1 MAAPA
6 LLLALAA
13 AAAASDPSAVFLN
26 AYCTSCH
33 GEKAQMANRRFDR
46 GALSPAD
53 ALAVARRL
61 EAGTMPP
68 QNAKQPPTAERQAF
82 LAHLAKQTP
91 GKITLRRLNRRE
103 YLNTIGDL
111 LNMEMDQFDPTSRF
125 PRDQQYAHMDNI
137 GETLVTSGYLLEQY
151 LDAADTV
158 IRKALPGTPAPAP
171 REWVFKDHFRQ
182 QKELDGARQRN
193 QLMQY
198 MTLFEHPRTPHY
210 EGAYAPLHAFA
221 EGVPYDGFYEV
232 KVQVEALHRRHPYDP
247 KLFGMD
253 PEAPFRFGVVAGN
266 SRAGYLQ
273 HEQPIQP
280 AVAEPVDLADG
291 GPHWLTFRVRLDA
304 GYQPRF
310 IFPNGMNN
318 VRNVFSTFARR
329 FPEFLPEDQRNVAQ
343 GIVAGRIAMM
353 KYGPIPQIRIH
364 QVVLRGP
371 LDAPPMPASQRVLYG
386 DRPFAASRTR
396 EILASFATRAYRRPA
411 TAEEVNRLV
420 AIADKRR
427 AAGVPAE
434 TALQDA
440 LKAVLCSPA
449 FLYISTDAEK
459 DHLTAHA
466 LASRLSYFLWSTM
479 PDEALLK
486 QASTGALLRD
496 GVLRAETR
504 RLLASPRS
512 KAFVEGFLDSWL
524 NLRSLGDMPPDRD
537 AFGAYYWDDLQNAM
551 KTETRMLMRHLL
563 DENKSLHDLIDAR
576 YSFINKPL
584 ARLYGMADAMPS
596 AGGHAFRKVDLT
608 DARRGGLLGHGS
620 ILTVSANGIETSPVT
635 RGVWMLENIFGTP
648 PAPPPDDVPAL
659 DPDVRGAKTVR
670 DLLTKHRESPA
681 CRSCHRSIDP
691 PGFALE
697 NFDPIGR
704 WRAKYQGSG
713 AAPIDASGELPTGE
727 KFTDIAGLREA
738 LAKRQPQFTRFLTDR
753 LLTYGCG
760 RKFDA
765 ADRPQIDAIASAAA
779 QKGHGL
785 RDLVE
790 LVVLSDAFRRP

>member
-1 MAAPA
+1 MTPTLV
-6 LLLALAA
+6 LLFAA
-13 AAAASDPSAVFLN
+13 AIDPAAAFLN
-26 AYCTSCH
+26 TYCGACH
-33 GEKAQMANRRFDR
+33 GEKVQMANRRFDR
-46 GALSPAD
+46 GPLSPAD
-53 ALAVARRL
+53 LTAVTRRV
-61 EAGTMPP
+61 ESGTMPP
-68 QNAKQPPTAERQAF
+68 KQFRQPGESERQAF
-82 LAHLAKQTP
+82 LAELARQAP
-91 GKITLRRLNRRE
+91 RKIALRRMNRRE

-111 LNMEMDQFDPTSRF
+111 LEMEMDQFDPTSRF
-125 PRDQQYAHMDNI
+125 PRDQQDSHMDNI
-137 GETLVTSGYLLEQY
+137 GGTLVTSGYLLEQY
-151 LDAADTV
+151 LDAAEAV
-158 IRKALPGTPAPAP
+158 IRKALPGKPAPAA
-171 REWVFKDHFRQ
+171 RTWTFKGHFQQ
-182 QKELDGARQRN
+182 QKELDGARNRN
-193 QLMQY
+193 NLTQY
-198 MTLFEHPRTPHY
+198 MSLFEHPRTPHY

-232 KVQVEALHRRHPYDP
+232 KVQVEALHRKNPYDA

-253 PEAPFRFGVVAGN
+253 PEAPFRFGLVAGN
-266 SRAGYLQ
+266 ARAGYLQ
-273 HEQPIQP
+273 HEQPLQP
-280 AVAEPVDLADG
+280 LLADTVELADG
-291 GPHWLTFRVRLDA
+291 GPYWLTFRVRLDE

-318 VRNVFSTFARR
+318 VRNVFSSFARR
-329 FPEFLPEDQRNVAQ
+329 FPQFLPEGQREVAQ

-364 QVVLRGP
+364 QVEIRGP
-371 LDAPPMPASQRVLYG
+371 LESPAIPASQRVLYG
-386 DRPFAASRTR
+386 ERPFTPERTR
-396 EILASFATRAYRRPA
+396 EIIAGFAERAYRRPA
-411 TAEEVNRLV
+411 TAEEILRLTS
-420 AIADKRR
+420 IAGTRR

-449 FLYISTDAEK
+449 FLYISTSEEK
-459 DHLTAHA
+459 NGLPAYA

-479 PDEALLK
+479 PDETLLQK
-486 QASTGALLRD
+486 AKSGALLRPD
-496 GVLRAETR
+496 VLRAETR

-563 DENKSLHDLIDAR
+563 DENKSLHDFLDAR
-576 YSFINKPL
+576 YTFLNKPL
-584 ARLYGMADAMPS
+584 ARLYGVADAIPS
-596 AGGHAFRKVDLT
+596 AGGHLFRRVALT

-635 RGVWMLENIFGTP
+635 RGVWMLENIFATP

-670 DLLTKHRESPA
+670 DLLVKHRESAA
-681 CRSCHRSIDP
+681 CMSCHRSIDP

-704 WRAKYQGSG
+704 WRAKYPGG
-713 AAPIDASGELPTGE
+713 TVIDASGELPAGE
-727 KFTDIAGLREA
+727 RFTDIVGLREA
-738 LAKRQPQFTRFLTDR
+738 LAGRKAAFTRMLTER
-753 LLTYGCG
+753 LLTYACG
-760 RKFDA
+760 RKFDGGDRAHIGAIVSKLA
-765 ADRPQIDAIASAAA
+765 ARGD
-779 QKGHGL
+779 GL

-790 LVVLSDAFRRP
+790 LAVESDAFRKQ

>member
-1 MAAPA
+1 MTFSIV
-6 LLLALAA
+6 LLLAAA
-13 AAAASDPSAVFLN
+13 TDPAASFL
-26 AYCTSCH
+26 ATYCTPCH
-33 GEKAQMANRRFDR
+33 GEKAQLANRRFDR
-46 GALSPAD
+46 GPLNAAD
-53 ALAVARRL
+53 SAAVTRRV

-68 QNAKQPPTAERQAF
+68 QQAKQPGKTEREAFLTHLARQAP
-82 LAHLAKQTP
+82 AKVA
-91 GKITLRRLNRRE
+91 LRRMNRRE

-111 LNMEMDQFDPTSRF
+111 LRMEMDQFDPTSKF

-151 LDAADTV
+151 LDAAEAV
-158 IRKALPGTPAPAP
+158 IEKALPGKPAPAA
-171 REWVFKDHFRQ
+171 RTWVFKDHFRQ
-182 QKELDGARQRN
+182 QKELDGARTRN

-198 MTLFEHPRTPHY
+198 MSLFEHPRTPHY
-210 EGAYAPLHAFA
+210 EGAYAPLHAFS
-221 EGVPYDGFYEV
+221 EGVPYDGVYEV
-232 KVQVEALHRRHPYDP
+232 RAQVEALHRKNPYEA

-266 SRAGYLQ
+266 ARAGYLQ
-273 HEQPIQP
+273 HEQPLQP
-280 AVAEPVDLADG
+280 LLAEPVDLADG
-291 GPHWLTFRVRLDA
+291 GPNWVTFRVRLDA

-329 FPEFLPEDQRNVAQ
+329 FPQYLPEDQRNVAQ
-343 GIVAGRIAMM
+343 GIVPGRIAMM

-364 QVVLRGP
+364 QVEIRGP
-371 LDAPPMPASQRVLYG
+371 IDPPAIPESQRVLYG
-386 DRPFAASRTR
+386 DRPFAPERTR
-396 EILASFATRAYRRPA
+396 EIIAKFATRAYRRPA
-411 TAEEVNRLV
+411 TAAEVDRLV
-420 AIADKRR
+420 AIAEKRR
-427 AAGVPAE
+427 ATGVSPE
-434 TALQDA
+434 TALKDA

-449 FLYISTDAEK
+449 FLYVGNEGGSYG
-459 DHLTAHA
+459 

-479 PDEALLK
+479 PDEALLR
-486 QASTGALLRD
+486 QASTGALVRD
-496 GVLRAETR
+496 EVLRSETR
-504 RLLASPRS
+504 RLLASQRA

-563 DENKSLHDLIDAR
+563 DENKSLHDFIEAR
-576 YSFINKPL
+576 YSFLNKPL
-584 ARLYGMADAMPS
+584 ARLYGMGDAIPS
-596 AGGHAFRKVDLT
+596 VGGHVFRKMELT

-635 RGVWMLENIFGTP
+635 RGVWVLENIFGTP

-670 DLLTKHRESPA
+670 DLLTKHRESAA
-681 CRSCHRSIDP
+681 CMSCHKSIDP

-704 WRAKYQGSG
+704 WRGKYPGG
-713 AAPIDASGELPTGE
+713 REIDSSGELTTGE
-727 KFTDIAGLREA
+727 KFADIVGLRQA
-738 LAKRQPQFTRFLTDR
+738 LGARKAAFTRVLTER
-753 LLTYGCG
+753 LLTYACG

-765 ADRPQIDAIASAAA
+765 ADRGQVDVIGTAVARR
-779 QKGHGL
+779 GNGL

-790 LVVLSDAFRRP
+790 LVVQSEAFRKR